1 MYKSIR
7 RRETIKNVVYISLIL
22 LVAIVS
28 TYLIYDKFV
37 DERKIDSSS
46 EMLEVTYR
54 DNSGNKIAITKVTPL
69 TDSVGLSTTNY
80 GLTLSNNLTEEVNY
94 KIIVKDDIETILEDH
109 CEEYQISKDDIRIS
123 VKVGKNENKI
133 NTLSELVDGVLLED
147 KIKALAKEE
156 ISIRVWVSQNSTL
169 PLGSNIHYHGIVDVI
184 DYIPEDVVEYIANI
198 LFSLFL

>member
-54 DNSGNKIAITKVTPL
+54 DNSGNKIVITKVTP
-69 TDSVGLSTTNY
+69 
-80 GLTLSNNLTEEVNY
+80 
-94 KIIVKDDIETILEDH
+94 
-109 CEEYQISKDDIRIS
+109 
-123 VKVGKNENKI
+123 
-133 NTLSELVDGVLLED
+133 
-147 KIKALAKEE
+147 
-156 ISIRVWVSQNSTL
+156 
-169 PLGSNIHYHGIVDVI
+169 
-184 DYIPEDVVEYIANI
+184 
-198 LFSLFL
+198 

>member
-7 RRETIKNVVYISLIL
+7 RRETIRNVVYISLIL

-133 NTLSELVDGVLLED
+133 YTLSELVYGVLLED
-147 KIKALAKEE
+147 KIKALDKEE

-184 DYIPEDVVEYIANI
+184 DYIPDDVVVSSEKGE
-198 LFSLFL
+198 

>member
-54 DNSGNKIAITKVTPL
+54 DNSGNKIVITKVTPL

-133 NTLSELVDGVLLED
+133 YTLSELVDGVLLED
-147 KIKALAKEE
+147 KIKALDKEE

-184 DYIPEDVVEYIANI
+184 DYIPEDVVVSSEMGE
-198 LFSLFL
+198 

>member
-7 RRETIKNVVYISLIL
+7 RTETIKNVVYIGLIL
-22 LVAIVS
+22 LVAVVS

-37 DERKIDSSS
+37 EERKIDSSS

-80 GLTLSNNLTEEVNY
+80 GVTLSNNLTEKVNY
-94 KIIVKDDIETILEDH
+94 IIRVKDDIETTLEDE

-123 VKVGKNENKI
+123 VKAGKEENKI
-133 NTLSELVDGVLLED
+133 YTLSELVDGVLIENSIKPLENVWITNPGSFKNTRSWIQYD
-147 KIKALAKEE
+147 TKENTLE
-156 ISIRVWVSQNSTL
+156 RISL
-169 PLGSNIHYHGIVDVI
+169 
-184 DYIPEDVVEYIANI
+184 
-198 LFSLFL
+198 